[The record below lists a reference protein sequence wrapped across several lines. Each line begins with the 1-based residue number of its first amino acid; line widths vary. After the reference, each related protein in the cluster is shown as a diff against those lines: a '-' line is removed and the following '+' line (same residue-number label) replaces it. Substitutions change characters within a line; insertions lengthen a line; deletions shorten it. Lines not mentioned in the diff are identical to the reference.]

1 MTMHLLGPQFSTIS
15 TRKRKKTLTD
25 NQYHNMCLEWAAH
38 NKQMKKLGCKPE
50 SLDDYI
56 ARRLGKYK
64 APVKAPVRGP
74 FDTKAYTRETPKYP
88 SLSDTSLKDHKKN
101 LTNACAKKEANVYSG
116 ERKLLGI
123 AVMHKSNLVPVFDRE
138 DAAELAKM
146 RRG

>member
-56 ARRLGKYK
+56 ARRQGKYK
-64 APVKAPVRGP
+64 APVKAPGRGP
-74 FDTKAYTRETPKYP
+74 FDTKAYSRETPNYP

-101 LTNACAKKEANVYSG
+101 LTNACAKKEANVYTG
-116 ERKLLGI
+116 NLIKGI
-123 AVMHKSNLVPVFDRE
+123 ATMHKSNAVPVVDRE
-138 DAAELAKM
+138 QMIEIARM

>member
-1 MTMHLLGPQFSTIS
+1 MSMHLLGPQFSNTS

-25 NQYHNMCLEWAAH
+25 NQYHNMCMEWAAH

-50 SLDDYI
+50 PLEDYI
-56 ARRLGKYK
+56 ARRQGKYK
-64 APVKAPVRGP
+64 APVKASVRGP
-74 FDTKAYTRETPKYP
+74 FDTKAYTRETPHYP
-88 SLSDTSLKDHKKN
+88 SISNTNLKDHKKD
-101 LTNACAKKEANVYSG
+101 LANACAKKEPNVYSG

-138 DAAELAKM
+138 DAAELARM

>member
-15 TRKRKKTLTD
+15 TRNRKKTLTD
-25 NQYHNMCLEWAAH
+25 NQYHKMCLEWAAY

-50 SLDDYI
+50 SLEDYI
-56 ARRLGKYK
+56 ARRQGKYK
-64 APVKAPVRGP
+64 APVKSHVRGP
-74 FDTKAYTRETPKYP
+74 FDAKAYTRETPKYP
-88 SLSDTSLKDHKKN
+88 SLSDTSLKDHKKDF
-101 LTNACAKKEANVYSG
+101 TNACAKKEANVYSG